1 MKKLLFL
8 LATLLCGFATTYA
21 QTENE
26 MDFNPDM
33 FQGQFGGNHR
43 RPDGMRRRQGMRGRG
58 DRPMRNGMRRRVPVQ
73 IDSARVAPFMKMEM
87 PIDDQL
93 VRYRAAVNWNA
104 DGSPL
109 ALVVYLHGRSGSG
122 DDNLSQMGHEA
133 IYSIY
138 DYLKAHHV
146 NAVLVVPQCPEQF
159 SWAGVTGRDG
169 EVRAKPF
176 NPYVKALIDSCV
188 TAMGI
193 DRSRIYLLGASMGAQ
208 GVWKMLEDN
217 PGTFAA
223 AFCASGSGRD
233 LSIKNLEKTPV
244 YITRGSEER
253 DRRGEGI
260 SELVAKINENGGE
273 AKFEL
278 LEGMNHPQ
286 ATREAF
292 TEERLQWVFSHV
304 RGTEE

>member
-26 MDFNPDM
+26 TDFNPEM
-33 FQGQFGGNHR
+33 FQGQFGGNPR
-43 RPDGMRRRQGMRGRG
+43 RPDGMRRHQGMRGRG
-58 DRPMRNGMRRRVPVQ
+58 DRPMRNSMRRRVNVQ

-87 PIDDQL
+87 PIEDQV

-104 DGSPL
+104 DGNPL
-109 ALVVYLHGRSGSG
+109 ALVVYLHGNSGSG

-138 DYLKAHHV
+138 DYLKAKHF
-146 NAVLVVPQCPEQF
+146 NAVLVVPQCPEDF

-217 PGTFAA
+217 PDTFAA

-260 SELVAKINENGGE
+260 SELAAKINENGGE

-278 LEGMNHPQ
+278 LEGMNHHQ

-304 RGTEE
+304 RAAGK

>member
-1 MKKLLFL
+1 
-8 LATLLCGFATTYA
+8 
-21 QTENE
+21 
-26 MDFNPDM
+26 MDEFMSSVP
-33 FQGQFGGNHR
+33 R
-43 RPDGMRRRQGMRGRG
+43 DGMLARSSSHTWRQRRCRSPGSVTAGVLVGAGCVGAACAGADAAGAWPAGTAAGRG
-58 DRPMRNGMRRRVPVQ
+58 ATCAG
-73 IDSARVAPFMKMEM
+73 
-87 PIDDQL
+87 
-93 VRYRAAVNWNA
+93 
-104 DGSPL
+104 
-109 ALVVYLHGRSGSG
+109 
-122 DDNLSQMGHEA
+122 
-133 IYSIY
+133 
-138 DYLKAHHV
+138 
-146 NAVLVVPQCPEQF
+146 
-159 SWAGVTGRDG
+159 AGVTGRDG

-176 NPYVKALIDSCV
+176 NPYVKALIDSCI

-217 PGTFAA
+217 PDTFAA

-304 RGTEE
+304 RGTEK